1 MQSWGH
7 ASHLVPAGTLGKPL
21 FFASSNWLRIGEAG
35 CSSADCLSPQPCAGV
50 AGGAALCGT
59 GSALRCGLQGAPAD
73 VLPPCH
79 GSGLASRLRLVR
91 WSCSRSVCEEGFGR
105 SRGRERGTGVH
116 FSETLHYLTTPGGP
130 ALAEITLL
138 PCRCFA
144 WLGHSLDGSC
154 TELHSG
160 SVSLLHLR
168 AVSILVNC
176 TIAAAQ
182 DWTLVVC
189 PTELA

>member
-1 MQSWGH
+1 MPAVTGWGLERLV
-7 ASHLVPAGTLGKPL
+7 AAALTVSARSPVLVSLEALPCAVPA
-21 FFASSNWLRIGEAG
+21 
-35 CSSADCLSPQPCAGV
+35 QP
-50 AGGAALCGT
+50 
-59 GSALRCGLQGAPAD
+59 SALRCGLQGAPAD
-73 VLPPCH
+73 VLAPCH

-105 SRGRERGTGVH
+105 SRGRERGTGV